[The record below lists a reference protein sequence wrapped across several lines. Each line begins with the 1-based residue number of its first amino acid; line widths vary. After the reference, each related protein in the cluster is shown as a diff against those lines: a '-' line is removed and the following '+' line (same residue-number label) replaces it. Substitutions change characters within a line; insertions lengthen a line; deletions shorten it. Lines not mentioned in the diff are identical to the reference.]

1 MISVVA
7 IITTKPGK
15 RPDVLKI
22 FKANVPNVLAE
33 AGCIEYGPNID
44 TGMAWL
50 ATFGEDTFVVLE
62 KWESEA
68 ALMAHMKAPH
78 MVAYGQAV
86 RDMLAD
92 RKVYVVKAA

>member
-7 IITTKPGK
+7 VITTKPGK
-15 RPDVLKI
+15 RSDVLKI
-22 FKANVPNVLAE
+22 FAANVPNVLAE

-44 TGMAWL
+44 VGMAGL
-50 ATFGEDTFVVLE
+50 ASFGEDTFVVLE

-68 ALMAHMKAPH
+68 ALAAHMKAPH